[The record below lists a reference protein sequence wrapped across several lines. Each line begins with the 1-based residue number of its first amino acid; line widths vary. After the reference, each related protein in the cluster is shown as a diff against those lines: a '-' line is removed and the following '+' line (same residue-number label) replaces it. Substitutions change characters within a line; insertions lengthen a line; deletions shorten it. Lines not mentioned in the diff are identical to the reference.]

1 MQSHTSE
8 GNSASSTL
16 DMSVEQAVKQDHHTT
31 AKAAVQKRKRTSRK
45 ISFNPDVMFSEPLD
59 SPSSDAKS
67 FNEDDMYGSDSDVET
82 YSLGYGSEEAIQSS
96 NQGMVCM
103 CFLHIH

>member
-8 GNSASSTL
+8 GNSASSTP
-16 DMSVEQAVKQDHHTT
+16 DTSVKQTVKHESHRST
-31 AKAAVQKRKRTSRK
+31 AKAAVQKRKRTSHK

-82 YSLGYGSEEAIQSS
+82 YSLGYGSEEDIQSS
-96 NQGMVCM
+96 NQDMVCI
-103 CFLHIH
+103 CF